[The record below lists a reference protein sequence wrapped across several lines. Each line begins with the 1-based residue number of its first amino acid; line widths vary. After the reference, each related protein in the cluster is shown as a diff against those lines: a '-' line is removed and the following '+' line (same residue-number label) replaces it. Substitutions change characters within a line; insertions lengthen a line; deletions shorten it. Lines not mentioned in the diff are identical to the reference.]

1 MAEAEVLR
9 KIQEEKDRKEK
20 EAKLAFQ
27 AALDRE
33 KKLAELAIEQK
44 LKQQRL
50 AKPKEPKIK
59 EKKTPAAKAA
69 K

>member
-20 EAKLAFQ
+20 ESKIAFQ

-33 KKLAELAIEQK
+33 YKLAEIANEQK
-44 LKQQRL
+44 LKQMRL
-50 AKPKEPKIK
+50 AK
-59 EKKTPAAKAA
+59 
-69 K
+69 